1 MGFSVCPVLMEVES
15 PAAARG
21 VRMLPLWHKCCVALV
36 ALVALKV
43 EVRLRW
49 KVCLGSIGAIHA
61 VACISIFSPL
71 LILQVPIAELQCE

>member
-61 VACISIFSPL
+61 VACISIFPHYL
-71 LILQVPIAELQCE
+71 YYKCP

>member
-36 ALVALKV
+36 ALKV

-61 VACISIFSPL
+61 VAGILFFSPL